1 MGLPW
6 GLLKAKR
13 AQITSKGSFWGG
25 HPDEISEPKQLFICS
40 SVFKSSCMYQD
51 HWIFKCN
58 FSIAVVQNEKKEKK
72 TNTHQPNMT
81 GWLSVFFSPYLMHDA
96 AL

>member
-1 MGLPW
+1 
-6 GLLKAKR
+6 
-13 AQITSKGSFWGG
+13 
-25 HPDEISEPKQLFICS
+25 
-40 SVFKSSCMYQD
+40 MYQD
-51 HWIFKCN
+51 HWIFKYN

-81 GWLSVFFSPYLMHDA
+81 DGFLFFVFFSPYLMHDA

>member
-1 MGLPW
+1 
-6 GLLKAKR
+6 
-13 AQITSKGSFWGG
+13 
-25 HPDEISEPKQLFICS
+25 
-40 SVFKSSCMYQD
+40 MYQD

-72 TNTHQPNMT
+72 TNDSPTWQD
-81 GWLSVFFSPYLMHDA
+81 GFLFFFSPYLMHDA